1 MDNQRLELSEESY
14 NYVMNLTYSK
24 YFSLLFSP
32 LPVAPS
38 HKFRKQKIKV
48 KRVYLNHIPKI
59 GLYKEHK
66 EDPVLDLFD
75 GQLKLYLQIFK
86 DKSLVYSSTDKL
98 KEFKIMQVGD
108 QLVFEVDQV
117 FEGDILFRIRHFLT
131 SDIRY
136 PVTRFM
142 LNTCFMTDSE
152 TVLQKVRLQSPST
165 TWTSAKTSSRPTTS
179 TSRSTPSQPKQR
191 LNTQT

>member
-1 MDNQRLELSEESY
+1 
-14 NYVMNLTYSK
+14 MNLTYSK

-32 LPVAPS
+32 LPVAVRQQ
-38 HKFRKQKIKV
+38 FRKQKIKV
-48 KRVYLNHIPKI
+48 KRVLLNHIPKI
-59 GLYKEHK
+59 SLYKEHK

-98 KEFKIMQVGD
+98 KEFKIKQAGD
-108 QLVFEVDQV
+108 ALAFEVDQV

-152 TVLQKVRLQSPST
+152 TVLQKV
-165 TWTSAKTSSRPTTS
+165 AAAH
-179 TSRSTPSQPKQR
+179 
-191 LNTQT
+191 